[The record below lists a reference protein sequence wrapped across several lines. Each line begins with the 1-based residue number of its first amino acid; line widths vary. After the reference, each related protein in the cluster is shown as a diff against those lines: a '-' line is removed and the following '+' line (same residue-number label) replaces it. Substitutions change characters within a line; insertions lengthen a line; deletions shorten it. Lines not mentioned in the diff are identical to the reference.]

1 MCIVLIVGDRMD
13 WLDFKEFMLDS
24 IKFIIVFIILLVL
37 MVYVV
42 SITQVVGNSMYP
54 NLKNQDVLLLNKAKY
69 RFFDVERGDLI
80 SFTYDDTKYLIKRV
94 IGLPGDTIQIKDNQ
108 VYINGEKYQE
118 DYIENKETEDFD
130 ISELGYEKV
139 PRGMYFVLGDNRSN
153 SMDSREIGFVSKD
166 QIIGEVALRFWP
178 LNKIKF
184 Y

>member
-1 MCIVLIVGDRMD
+1 M
-13 WLDFKEFMLDS
+13 
-24 IKFIIVFIILLVL
+24 
-37 MVYVV
+37 
-42 SITQVVGNSMYP
+42 
-54 NLKNQDVLLLNKAKY
+54 
-69 RFFDVERGDLI
+69 I
-80 SFTYDDTKYLIKRV
+80 SFTYEDTKYLIKRV